1 MKHLFII
8 ISILLLFNSQSIAQ
22 GFFGKKNFAEL
33 TVSANNPLIYNF
45 FTSVYNSKFYKNE
58 GGTLVEKKQ
67 RINTNFH
74 LNIGRVLDNNFAFL
88 IEAGRNSIYTVPQ
101 HDYGIFVNNFMAE
114 MFQINKMSIMPKL
127 EFTYGD
133 GLLPVGLYNQIGIG
147 FNFYNPVNKD
157 YLGYYVDDSYNNQL
171 IDNKTYYNYSNDKF
185 KGYTFL
191 YKLGMRI
198 PVNEFMLVNFGF
210 RYTFNFVPGFTTLSN
225 NSYNDDTYIISRQ
238 DMHMMI
244 KQKENRSLM
253 YFETGL
259 TFSF

>member
-1 MKHLFII
+1 MLTCYHG
-8 ISILLLFNSQSIAQ
+8 NTQ

-33 TVSANNPLIYNF
+33 TISANNPLIYNF
-45 FTSVYNSKFYKNE
+45 FALDPYNRFYKND

-67 RINTNFH
+67 QLNTFFH
-74 LNIGRVLDNNFAFL
+74 LNVGRVLDNNFSFL
-88 IEAGRNSIYTVPQ
+88 IEASKNSIYTAPQ
-101 HDYGIFVNNFMAE
+101 NDYGIFVSNFYAE
-114 MFQINKMSIMPKL
+114 AFQINKTSFVPKL

-147 FNFYNPVNKD
+147 FNFYKPENQN
-157 YLGYYVDDSYNNQL
+157 YLGYYYDDLTSSQVVL
-171 IDNKTYYNYSNDKF
+171 DNKTYYNYSNDNF
-185 KGYTFL
+185 RGYTFL

-198 PVNEFMLVNFGF
+198 PINKLILVNFGF

-244 KQKENRSLM
+244 KAKENRSLM